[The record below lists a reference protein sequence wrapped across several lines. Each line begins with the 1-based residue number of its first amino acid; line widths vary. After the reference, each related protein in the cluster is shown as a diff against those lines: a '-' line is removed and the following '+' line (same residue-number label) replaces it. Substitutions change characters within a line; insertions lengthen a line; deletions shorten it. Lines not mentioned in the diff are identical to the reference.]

1 MCTQRHK
8 KKAESFEKNALEK
21 IRETEAV
28 SPAGRVK
35 NKKKKKTR
43 SNLKSSKLRDSL
55 SPGTPDLTY
64 QGTYLGIY
72 IIMAKTNKFNVP
84 NGLMNQ
90 GKVADIPEFP
100 FF

>member
-1 MCTQRHK
+1 M
-8 KKAESFEKNALEK
+8 
-21 IRETEAV
+21 

-35 NKKKKKTR
+35 NKKKHTR

-64 QGTYLGIY
+64 QEIYLGVY
-72 IIMAKTNKFNVP
+72 VIMAKTNKFNVP

-90 GKVADIPEFP
+90 GKVADISEFP
-100 FF
+100 FIKIH